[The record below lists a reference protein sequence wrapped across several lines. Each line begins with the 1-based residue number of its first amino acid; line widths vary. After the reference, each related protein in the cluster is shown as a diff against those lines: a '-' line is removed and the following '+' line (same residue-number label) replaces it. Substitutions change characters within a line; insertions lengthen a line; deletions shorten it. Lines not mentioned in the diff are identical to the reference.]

1 MEYKLAASSWGK
13 EEVQAMHRIIDTGMH
28 SMGSTVKEFE
38 EKFAS
43 YVGTKHAVMV
53 NSGSSANLIGFHAL
67 RLLKFKNVAHKIKV
81 AVPAVSWST
90 TYFPLQQLG
99 FQLVFVDVDLENFN
113 MDLDML
119 DKVARE
125 NDLDFVCGVNLLGNP
140 MDFDRLTSI
149 CNENNIIFVE
159 DNCESLGAEYNGKKT
174 GGFGLFGSFSFF
186 FSHHLVTMEGGMVCT
201 NDADLANYA
210 RSLRAHGW
218 LREVDEDSDLHGLL
232 EGVSE
237 FEKKFR
243 FVVPGYNLRPIEME
257 AAIGLEQLKKAN
269 SFFETRRSNFSKIK
283 KILSQYNDFHIQ
295 EAYEMA
301 TWFGF
306 GILLKNKLE
315 GKRSDLVKCFEKYN
329 IEARP
334 LLAGNFLKNPVI
346 EHLDYIVPYACKNS
360 DYIDENGIMLGN
372 YNRDMTNEL
381 QLLEDCLREFFQ
393 TL

>member
-1 MEYKLAASSWGK
+1 MEYKLASSSWGK
-13 EEVQAMHRIIDTGMH
+13 EEVQAMHDVIDSGSH
-28 SMGSTVKEFE
+28 SMGANVKKFEKEFAE
-38 EKFAS
+38 
-43 YVGTKHAVMV
+43 YIGTKHAIMV

-67 RLLKFKNVAHKIKV
+67 KLLQFQNTDHQIRV

-99 FQLVFVDVDLENFN
+99 FELVFVDVDIKNFN

-119 DKVARE
+119 EKIAIDHKI
-125 NDLDFVCGVNLLGNP
+125 DFVCGVNLLGNP
-140 MDFDRLTSI
+140 MDFHRLESI
-149 CNENNIIFVE
+149 CKANNILYVE
-159 DNCESLGAEYNGKKT
+159 DNCESLGAEYESKKT

-201 NDADLANYA
+201 DSSELADYA
-210 RSLRAHGW
+210 RALRAHGW
-218 LREVDEDSDLHGLL
+218 LREVDKDSKLHRLL
-232 EGVSE
+232 DGVSD

-257 AAIGLEQLKKAN
+257 GAIGSVQLKKAE
-269 SFFETRRSNFSKIK
+269 SFFEFRRSNHRKIQEV
-283 KILSQYNDFHIQ
+283 LSQHEDLHLQ
-295 EAYEMA
+295 EAFDGA

-306 GILLKNKLE
+306 GILLTNKLE
-315 GKRSDLVKCFEKYN
+315 GKRDVLVDYFEKYN

-346 EHLDYIVPYACKNS
+346 DHIDHIVPYECKNA
-360 DYIDENGIMLGN
+360 DYIDVNGVMLGN

-381 QLLEDCLREFFQ
+381 MLLQDCLADFSSS
-393 TL
+393 L

>member
-13 EEVQAMHRIIDTGMH
+13 EEVQAMHNVIESGSH
-28 SMGSTVKEFE
+28 SMGENVKKFENEF
-38 EKFAS
+38 AA
-43 YVGTKHAVMV
+43 YIGTKYAIMV

-67 RLLKFKNVAHKIKV
+67 KLLKFKDADHQIKV

-99 FQLVFVDVDLENFN
+99 FKLVFIDVDINNFN
-113 MDLDML
+113 MDLGML
-119 DKVARE
+119 EEVAQNHE
-125 NDLDFVCGVNLLGNP
+125 LDFVCGVSLLGNP
-140 MDFDRLTSI
+140 MDFDRLESI
-149 CNENNIIFVE
+149 CRDNNILYVE
-159 DNCESLGAEYNGKKT
+159 DNCESLGAEYDGKKT

-201 NDADLANYA
+201 DNSELADYA

-218 LREVDEDSDLHGLL
+218 LREVDKNSNLHALLADVSD
-232 EGVSE
+232 

-257 AAIGLEQLKKAN
+257 AAIGLVQLQKAE
-269 SFFETRRSNFSKIK
+269 SFFEFRRANYHKIREIISKYED
-283 KILSQYNDFHIQ
+283 LHLQD
-295 EAYEMA
+295 AYDKA

-306 GILLKNKLE
+306 GILLVNKLE
-315 GKRSDLVKCFEKYN
+315 GKRDILVKCFEKYN

-346 EHLDYIVPYACKNS
+346 EHIDHIVPYECKNA
-360 DYIDENGIMLGN
+360 DYIDENGVMLGN

-381 QLLEDCLREFFQ
+381 ELLSNCLEEFFQ
-393 TL
+393 SL